1 MEKNSALRADNK
13 KLSHIL
19 VSKTSSSHSGNASFR
34 LAALAIT
41 VSGLLFA
48 SPTLIAAETATT
60 ADLVLRNGNIYTA

>member
-19 VSKTSSSHSGNASFR
+19 VSKTSSPHFGNAPFR

-41 VSGLLFA
+41 VSGLLFCLTDTHR
-48 SPTLIAAETATT
+48 S
-60 ADLVLRNGNIYTA
+60 RNGNDC